1 MQRRKFISCAI
12 VATSLLTT
20 RKVSAQERAK
30 KGIMV
35 KSGESRFNEKIKL
48 LGKSP
53 NDNKIS
59 MQDTDGDLAVFEYTG
74 MEKGGPPMH
83 LHLNQD
89 EIFYIVTGEYL
100 FQVGEDKYTMKAGDT
115 IFLPRKVPHTFA
127 QLTAQGKM
135 LFFLTPAGKMEDYF
149 KTIGALKAMPT
160 PQEGAKIF
168 ENHEMQ
174 VVGPPLKWD

>member
-1 MQRRKFISCAI
+1 MQRRKFISCAA

-20 RKVSAQERAK
+20 RNLAAQKRAK
-30 KGIMV
+30 KGFMV
-35 KSGESRFNEKIKL
+35 KSGESRFKETIKL
-48 LGKSP
+48 FGKSP

-59 MQDTDGDLAVFEYTG
+59 TEDTEGDLAVFEYTG

-89 EIFYIVTGEYL
+89 EIFYVVMGEYN
-100 FQVGEDKYTMKAGDT
+100 FQVAEEKYNLKAGDI

-127 QLTAQGKM
+127 QLTEQGKM
-135 LFFLTPAGKMEDYF
+135 LFLLTPAGKMEDYF